1 LFKKKVWVEK
11 NQSLFKANYGSKK
24 INHRSKKNEI
34 LVPKIYLPQPQQRFP
49 TVVVVFPH
57 GHVQPNGFGKIR
69 HGSAVFALVLV
80 HQPTAF
86 VHQTIVR
93 DVRQN

>member
-1 LFKKKVWVEK
+1 MGRKKLIIVQSKLWVEK
-11 NQSLFKANYGSKK
+11 NQSSFYT
-24 INHRSKKNEI
+24 NEI

>member
-1 LFKKKVWVEK
+1 MK
-11 NQSLFKANYGSKK
+11 
-24 INHRSKKNEI
+24 I

-57 GHVQPNGFGKIR
+57 GHVQPNGFGEIR

-93 DVRQN
+93 DVRQD